1 MAIASAE
8 DWKKNMVGNK
18 GNLRVVYP
26 ETTEIAEGVV
36 YARYYAEGV
45 VGMEGNVSPYRTR
58 VTSVWVKESDGE
70 WRVKS
75 IHFSPANYG
84 GTHKTQSSDFDD

>member
-1 MAIASAE
+1 M
-8 DWKKNMVGNK
+8 
-18 GNLRVVYP
+18 NL
-26 ETTEIAEGVV
+26 
-36 YARYYAEGV
+36 ARSLIFLQIGSDVLHFDLTGTDAD
-45 VGMEGNVSPYRTR
+45 TR
-58 VTSVWVKESDGE
+58 ITSVWVKESDGE